1 MASITLRSSRK
12 SEGLTTR
19 SSAKNNVAL
28 GNPHNRYQQS
38 NIGRKK
44 RPRDSL
50 DDEKQSINPK
60 RVKIAIEIDAFP
72 RSQTKTRSFVIQ
84 ADTNGVP
91 PKRPAAAP
99 PATVTTATAQT
110 PTEPPPRKPTNH
122 HEKVVNGIKHELD
135 RLQDRLSEPRK
146 PDLKDEKRK
155 LRSQEGT
162 RFKSE
167 LSLYFPDYDEV
178 IGNDPKE
185 NRKFQVCRAIGFTAD
200 LF

>member
-1 MASITLRSSRK
+1 MASISLRSSKR
-12 SEGLTTR
+12 SEGLSTR
-19 SSAKNNVAL
+19 SSARNNVAL

-50 DDEKQSINPK
+50 DDEKHSINTK
-60 RVKIAIEIDAFP
+60 RTKIAIEIDAFP
-72 RSQTKTRSFVIQ
+72 KSQPKPRPVVIQ

-91 PKRPAAAP
+91 PRRSAAPAPAAVKA
-99 PATVTTATAQT
+99 ATTQT
-110 PTEPPPRKPTNH
+110 PSQPPQRKPTNH
-122 HEKVVNGIKHELD
+122 HEKVVNGIRHELD
-135 RLQDRLSEPRK
+135 QLHDRLQPSTA
-146 PDLKDEKRK
+146 DLKDEKRK

-167 LSLYFPDYDEV
+167 LSLYFPEYDEV

-185 NRKFQVCRAIGFTAD
+185 DRKFKFPE
-200 LF
+200 

>member
-1 MASITLRSSRK
+1 MASISLRSSRR

-28 GNPHNRYQQS
+28 GNPHHRHQQS

-50 DDEKQSINPK
+50 DDEKHSINTK
-60 RVKIAIEIDAFP
+60 KAKIAVEITVLPKSLPKP
-72 RSQTKTRSFVIQ
+72 RSVVIQ
-84 ADTNGVP
+84 SNTNDVP
-91 PKRPAAAP
+91 PKRSAAAAP
-99 PATVTTATAQT
+99 PATVKTATTQT
-110 PTEPPPRKPTNH
+110 PTTSPPRKTTNH

-135 RLQDRLSEPRK
+135 RLQDRLQPK
-146 PDLKDEKRK
+146 VPDPKDDKRK

-167 LSLYFPDYDEV
+167 LSLYFPEYDEI
-178 IGNDPKE
+178 IGNEPKE
-185 NRKFQVCRAIGFTAD
+185 ERKLPNLNAI
-200 LF
+200 

>member
-1 MASITLRSSRK
+1 MASITLRSSRR

-44 RPRDSL
+44 RPRDFL
-50 DDEKQSINPK
+50 DDEKHSINPK
-60 RVKIAIEIDAFP
+60 RAKIAIEISAFSE
-72 RSQTKTRSFVIQ
+72 SQPKTRSVVIQ
-84 ADTNGVP
+84 ADMNDVP
-91 PKRPAAAP
+91 PKRSAAP
-99 PATVTTATAQT
+99 PPAAVKTATTQT
-110 PTEPPPRKPTNH
+110 STEPPPRKLTNH
-122 HEKVVNGIKHELD
+122 HEKVVNGIRHELD
-135 RLQDRLSEPRK
+135 QLHDRLQPSTA
-146 PDLKDEKRK
+146 DLKDEKRK

-167 LSLYFPDYDEV
+167 LSLYFPEYDEV

-185 NRKFQVCRAIGFTAD
+185 DRKSQVHKAIEFVAE

>member
-1 MASITLRSSRK
+1 MASITLRSSRR

-28 GNPHNRYQQS
+28 GNPHSRYPQS

-44 RPRDSL
+44 RHRDSL
-50 DDEKQSINPK
+50 DDEKHSISPK

-72 RSQTKTRSFVIQ
+72 KSQPKTRPVIIQ
-84 ADTNGVP
+84 ADPNDVP
-91 PKRPAAAP
+91 PKRSAAAAP
-99 PATVTTATAQT
+99 ATVKTATKQT
-110 PTEPPPRKPTNH
+110 PTESLPRKPTNH

-135 RLQDRLSEPRK
+135 RLQDRLQPRK

-167 LSLYFPDYDEV
+167 LSLYFPEYDEV
-178 IGNDPKE
+178 IGNEPKE
-185 NRKFQVCRAIGFTAD
+185 DRKLEVCKAIGFAAD